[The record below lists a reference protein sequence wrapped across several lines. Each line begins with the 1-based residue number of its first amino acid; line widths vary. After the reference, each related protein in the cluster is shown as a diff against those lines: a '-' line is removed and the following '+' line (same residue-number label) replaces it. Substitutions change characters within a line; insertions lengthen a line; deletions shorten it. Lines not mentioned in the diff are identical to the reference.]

1 MRSEP
6 SVDQAFQLAIAC
18 GYSARWIIMAEVGDM
33 FASPTEA
40 GRSNL
45 QRGRLRRGSQLAEE
59 SEHDG
64 FGDGYTVE
72 DEKRYEL

>member
-1 MRSEP
+1 
-6 SVDQAFQLAIAC
+6 
-18 GYSARWIIMAEVGDM
+18 MAEVGDM

-45 QRGRLRRGSQLAEE
+45 QSGRLRRGSQLAEE
-59 SEHDG
+59 FEHDG
-64 FGDGYTVE
+64 FGDRYTIE